1 MPAHPSSTARSATGT
16 DTGQDTAVEEVTAA
30 EGAVADVARMAT
42 LFIPWALRAAVTLG
56 VFNLVA
62 NGVSTF
68 TRMAERL
75 MADTGSLHRLLRHL
89 ANLGLL
95 HTTSADR
102 YRLSPTGAVLKSGHS
117 SGLARGLDQ
126 SSDAW
131 AAAGDRAVPEILS
144 AVRTGS
150 PAWAKVFGEPFWQ
163 SLSKKHLRPPPA
175 SEQPSSSCRR
185 PSPEPATTR
194 RPMTSRPGPPT
205 PPRA

>member
-1 MPAHPSSTARSATGT
+1 M
-16 DTGQDTAVEEVTAA
+16 
-30 EGAVADVARMAT
+30 ADVARMAT

-56 VFNLVA
+56 VFDLIA
-62 NGVSTF
+62 KGVSTF

-163 SLSKKHLRPPPA
+163 SLSNDARQAADFDAARSVHAAAVGPWIAGHATGRPTPMSRTSA
-175 SEQPSSSCRR
+175 A
-185 PSPEPATTR
+185 EPAEHCEASSPATR
-194 RPMTSRPGPPT
+194 I
-205 PPRA
+205 